1 MCDLNYFRTSS
12 DERFYFFYFSK
23 SIYSWISYKQWWDL
37 FLNLQYLIY
46 SFAIFYRW
54 AFEIDTGCTAVNGNI
69 KVVIT
74 KEVADILQ
82 LHGSEQ
88 RNIRTGS
95 GLMPFSVSYSPAK
108 IELISGRE
116 SIRSYNTQSI
126 CLDGNKLIIGKKAMT
141 EMGIGIPKNC
151 EAVALY
157 VFSNPDDEYL

>member
-1 MCDLNYFRTSS
+1 M
-12 DERFYFFYFSK
+12 
-23 SIYSWISYKQWWDL
+23 

-46 SFAIFYRW
+46 SFAIFFTGESSYIGN
-54 AFEIDTGCTAVNGNI
+54 FLLDTGCTAVD
-69 KVVIT
+69 VVIT